1 MEISLKNNPRLKMEV
16 YSRLNTLFMEDK
28 TGLTLIDKRGIQKTS
43 IYTKISNWLLTVE
56 FLNYTM
62 IPSMRL
68 ASSDSMRSPQMSGT
82 TTNGG
87 ETQCF
92 AASCLMPFS
101 SFWVSEKP
109 NLGSINSY
117 QKNPKKNTKMSK

>member
-68 ASSDSMRSPQMSGT
+68 ASSDSMRSP
-82 TTNGG
+82 
-87 ETQCF
+87 
-92 AASCLMPFS
+92 
-101 SFWVSEKP
+101 
-109 NLGSINSY
+109 
-117 QKNPKKNTKMSK
+117 